1 MENLYSQFIKALQS
15 TVGLAN
21 NSYLTHLGG
30 AVEKVSD
37 VSQTDQVLSEYN
49 QDLLA
54 IVSGNNFALNPDKTN
69 EFAQIIG
76 EAHFYLLCKNVGVT
90 LTRIKEG
97 NDKTPDFKF
106 EMRDM
111 YFEVKTLSVVSG
123 GSGIKKSL
131 EDSLDAQIDIEDQLK
146 QGKRIATGISVV
158 QPYGE
163 KPYQKGKG
171 TITAVIETL
180 IEKTSQNIKAGQFPN
195 DKSFLVLNLS
205 IIPPFRTE
213 NHVLRPAYC
222 DDYIFKKAVSGELWM
237 MAFANPG
244 APVLCTPEFEGKPC
258 VESILQKVGILTDP
272 DFDMVSGILFMVH
285 PWQRATEIWGLYNYE
300 KYASWCDTEPE
311 IIETLMLVTKDNW
324 NDDKDTNG
332 RQLQGQL

>member
-1 MENLYSQFIKALQS
+1 MEDLNSQFIESLQA

-21 NSYLTHLGG
+21 NSYLTHLRD

-37 VSQTDQVLSEYN
+37 ASQTDQVLSEYN

-54 IVSGNNFALNPDKTN
+54 IVSGNNFALDPDKTN
-69 EFAQIIG
+69 EFAQTIG
-76 EAHFYLLCKNVGVT
+76 EAHFYLLCKNAGVT

-97 NDKTPDFKF
+97 TDKTPDFKF
-106 EMRDM
+106 ETRDM

-123 GSGIKKSL
+123 GSGIRKSL

-146 QGKRIATGISVV
+146 QGERIATGISIV

-180 IEKTSQNIKAGQFPN
+180 IEKTRQNIKLGQFPN
-195 DKSFLVLNLS
+195 DKSILVLNLS
-205 IIPPFRTE
+205 IIPLFRTE
-213 NHVLRPAYC
+213 NLVLRPAYC
-222 DDYIFKKAVSGELWM
+222 DDYMFKKAVSGELWM

-244 APVLCTPEFEGKPC
+244 TPVLCTPEFEGKPC
-258 VESILQKVGILTDP
+258 VESILQKAGILTDP
-272 DFDMVSGILFMVH
+272 AFDMVSGILFMIH
-285 PWQRATEIWGLYNYE
+285 PWQRATEIWGLYNYA
-300 KYASWCDTEPE
+300 KFASWCDTEPE
-311 IIETLMLVTKDNW
+311 IIETLMVLTKDNW

-332 RQLQGQL
+332 WQLQG